1 MKMQLLQV
9 QDRNQWQDYH
19 AIRRHV
25 LFELRGQSD
34 YDEMHPDE
42 RRENHFPLLFICDG
56 VPVGTVRLDIG
67 PAHADPGTVR
77 LVAIVPQYQRQGI
90 GRAMMHALERL
101 AADKGLT
108 RLEVHAAPDAVAFYK
123 KLGWLLV
130 DVDRATPLL
139 TKQIS

>member
-9 QDRNQWQDYH
+9 QDRNQWQVYH

-25 LFELRGQSD
+25 LFELRGQAD
-34 YDEMHPDE
+34 YDEGHPDE
-42 RRENHFPLLFICDG
+42 HRENHLPLLFIYDD

-67 PAHADPGTVR
+67 LVGTDPGTVR
-77 LVAIVPQYQRQGI
+77 LVAIIPQYQRQGI

-101 AADKGLT
+101 AADKGIT
-108 RLEVHAAPDAVAFYK
+108 RLEVHAAPDAVAFYE
-123 KLGWLLV
+123 KLGWLVV
-130 DVDRATPLL
+130 DADRAVPLL